1 MGNTKPRPIAG
12 KSGQK
17 DVLLVRRSHY
27 RRLLRR
33 IEDLEDVLTL
43 DRAENSSRELLDY
56 AQVRKRLKRAGKL
69 SRSSLISGEPS

>member
-1 MGNTKPRPIAG
+1 MANTKAQVALR
-12 KSGQK
+12 KSGQE

-43 DRAENSSRELLDY
+43 DRAKNNSKNLVDY
-56 AQVRKRLKRAGKL
+56 AEVRERLKRVGKL
-69 SRSSLISGEPS
+69 

>member
-1 MGNTKPRPIAG
+1 MANTKAQVALR
-12 KSGQK
+12 KSGQE

-43 DRAENSSRELLDY
+43 DRAKNNSKNLVDY
-56 AQVRKRLKRAGKL
+56 AEVRERLKRAGKL
-69 SRSSLISGEPS
+69 